1 MAKDFTKYK
10 FEDWEKGIAKSR
22 MVQKVVEHYAS
33 AMDMN
38 YEELKEQWWDDIQ
51 GGKGIIRKV
60 SEIDSKNERNYYIN
74 APITLKDGTKIAVCN
89 QWGKENFSNFILHAG
104 LLNYKIIAD
113 VAEENEVSDEELTKT
128 NIMYKLPEVIT
139 NNLKDYSNPD
149 ENIFA
154 VYKYVNEHI
163 TNDDD
168 LEQLYLAIIEFKPN
182 AQIVG
187 QYARELFEKGRVEV
201 AISLIKNKEKYSGD
215 DHSWKCFKSSERDI
229 LPISFTN
236 PFKVYEAKDA
246 ANLNIT
252 INIHGRMHQVFSC
265 TKEEDVNI
273 DDIDDHY
280 QNIFDWIY
288 KIDDN
293 NLMIIEV
300 DGEKIFEGS
309 LSELGIRETEVGY
322 DLSKPKRKYI
332 TPKLEKIKQIKDFC
346 EFDSDE
352 VWVSKE
358 NHLLLIPQGRL
369 EGDRGLEL
377 APNFNNRYSM
387 INYGKYNLEA
397 SVKVK
402 SFAISDLFFQLD
414 PCMDELVLEPEG
426 GPYYNFSKIFH
437 YEEGELEL
445 EIKSDRVMETEFK
458 KGWLYDL

>member
-1 MAKDFTKYK
+1 
-10 FEDWEKGIAKSR
+10 
-22 MVQKVVEHYAS
+22 
-33 AMDMN
+33 
-38 YEELKEQWWDDIQ
+38 
-51 GGKGIIRKV
+51 
-60 SEIDSKNERNYYIN
+60 
-74 APITLKDGTKIAVCN
+74 
-89 QWGKENFSNFILHAG
+89 
-104 LLNYKIIAD
+104 
-113 VAEENEVSDEELTKT
+113 
-128 NIMYKLPEVIT
+128 MYKLPEVIT

-168 LEQLYLAIIEFKPN
+168 LEQLYLAIIEFKPD

-187 QYARELFEKGRVEV
+187 QYAWELFEKGRVEV

-215 DHSWKCFKSSERDI
+215 DHAWKCFKSSERDI

-236 PFKVYEAKDA
+236 PFKVYKAKDA
-246 ANLNIT
+246 ADLNVT
-252 INIHGRMHQVFSC
+252 INIHGSMHQVFEC
-265 TKEEDVNI
+265 IKEEDVNI

-288 KIDDN
+288 KIDDD

-300 DGEKIFEGS
+300 DGEKIFEGNIS
-309 LSELGIRETEVGY
+309 KLEINSSNTEQGY
-322 DLSKPKRKYI
+322 DLSIPKRKYI
-332 TPKLEKIKQIKDFC
+332 TPQLEKIKQIKSFC
-346 EFDSDE
+346 EFDADE

-358 NHLLLIPQGRL
+358 NHLLVIPQGRL

-397 SVKVK
+397 TVKVK
-402 SFAISDLFFQLD
+402 SFAISDLFFQID
-414 PCMDELVLEPEG
+414 PCMCDLISEPSD
-426 GPYYNFSKIFH
+426 GPFYNFSKIFH

-445 EIKSDRVMETEFK
+445 EIKDNSLKDTEFK

>member
-1 MAKDFTKYK
+1 MMF
-10 FEDWEKGIAKSR
+10 
-22 MVQKVVEHYAS
+22 
-33 AMDMN
+33 
-38 YEELKEQWWDDIQ
+38 
-51 GGKGIIRKV
+51 
-60 SEIDSKNERNYYIN
+60 
-74 APITLKDGTKIAVCN
+74 
-89 QWGKENFSNFILHAG
+89 
-104 LLNYKIIAD
+104 
-113 VAEENEVSDEELTKT
+113 
-128 NIMYKLPEVIT
+128 KLPEEIT
-139 NNLKDYSNPD
+139 KNLKDYSNPD
-149 ENIFA
+149 ENLFA

-402 SFAISDLFFQLD
+402 SFAISDLFFQID
-414 PCMDELVLEPEG
+414 PCMCDLISEPSD
-426 GPYYNFSKIFH
+426 GPFYNFSKIFH

-445 EIKSDRVMETEFK
+445 EIKDNSLKDTEFK

>member
-1 MAKDFTKYK
+1 
-10 FEDWEKGIAKSR
+10 
-22 MVQKVVEHYAS
+22 
-33 AMDMN
+33 
-38 YEELKEQWWDDIQ
+38 
-51 GGKGIIRKV
+51 
-60 SEIDSKNERNYYIN
+60 
-74 APITLKDGTKIAVCN
+74 
-89 QWGKENFSNFILHAG
+89 
-104 LLNYKIIAD
+104 
-113 VAEENEVSDEELTKT
+113 
-128 NIMYKLPEVIT
+128 MYKLPEVIT

-168 LEQLYLAIIEFKPN
+168 LEQLYLAIIEFKPD

-187 QYARELFEKGRVEV
+187 QYAWELFEKGRVEV

-273 DDIDDHY
+273 DHIDDHY

-288 KIDDN
+288 KIDDD

-309 LSELGIRETEVGY
+309 LSELGIRETEFGY

-332 TPKLEKIKQIKDFC
+332 TPKLEKIKQIKSFC
-346 EFDSDE
+346 EFDADE

-358 NHLLLIPQGRL
+358 NHLLVIPQGRL

-445 EIKSDRVMETEFK
+445 EIKDNSLKDTEFK